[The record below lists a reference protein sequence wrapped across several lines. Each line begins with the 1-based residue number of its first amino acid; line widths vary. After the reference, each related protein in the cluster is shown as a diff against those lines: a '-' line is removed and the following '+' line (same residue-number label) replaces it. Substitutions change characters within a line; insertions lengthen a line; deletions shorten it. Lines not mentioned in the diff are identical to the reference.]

1 MAYETHGG
9 HFGFAEQGA
18 GGEAGCEGSLDK

>member
-1 MAYETHGG
+1 MACETHGG

-18 GGEAGCEGSLDK
+18 GGEAWCEGFLDK